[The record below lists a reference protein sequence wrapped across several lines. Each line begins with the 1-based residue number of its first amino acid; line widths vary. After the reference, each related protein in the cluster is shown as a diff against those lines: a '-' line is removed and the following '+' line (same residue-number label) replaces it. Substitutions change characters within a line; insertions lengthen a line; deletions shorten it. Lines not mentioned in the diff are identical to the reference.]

1 MVLWRQCID
10 LLAQFDH
17 AGPHAG
23 DGDDLDRV
31 VEALER
37 IRPDINLTQKVASVV
52 ELGSRLRSHR
62 LVRLLLKDA
71 PPVIVATM
79 KRARLSDAQWSALV
93 SEAGPLARSVLRQRE
108 DIGPDTRSAL
118 EVFGPIDMSLADL
131 SSRHEAFEIVAE
143 AERPGFG
150 ARSTSDESDQIR
162 RIVDRIERFT
172 SERHGRAPGAS
183 ADAAG
188 GASGGVEAPVEQ
200 FTFETDGLG
209 VITAVMGA
217 PAAALLGLSL
227 GSPSLDNASGPDG
240 QILGAFRHRS
250 AYRNGRLAIEGGVAE
265 GNWLV
270 DADPLF
276 DVQTGRFT
284 GYRGAAR
291 RASALESPPHLEDA
305 QAPAP
310 AGSELTL
317 DTPTQ
322 SASIRQLIHE
332 LRTPL
337 NGIMGFAEIIESQL
351 LGPVSDGYRDMAG
364 QIVGDVRSLVDI
376 LEDLDYA
383 NRSDPRQQR
392 GEQEPADLQL
402 LLDAAIQ
409 AYALDARGNPRIQ
422 LGVGRRPV
430 HLDMAPS
437 AAERMI
443 LHLVRAL
450 AACVGGETL
459 DADVGQRLGMIE
471 LRIARPT
478 AMMQLTERQ
487 IFDSGY
493 DQEGTGAN
501 APVLGVGF
509 ALRLVRRM
517 AAANGGRFELG
528 PAHFSLNLPAAGE
541 PCNERNGLR

>member
-17 AGPHAG
+17 AGPHAA
-23 DGDDLDRV
+23 DEDDLDRV

-52 ELGSRLRSHR
+52 ELGSRLRSPR

-79 KRARLSDAQWSALV
+79 KRARLSDAEWSALV

-108 DIGPDTRSAL
+108 DIGSETRSAL

-150 ARSTSDESDQIR
+150 ARSASDESDQIR

-172 SERHGRAPGAS
+172 SERHGKAHGTSGDTATQAS
-183 ADAAG
+183 RR
-188 GASGGVEAPVEQ
+188 VEAPVEQ

-209 VITAVMGA
+209 VITAVTGA

-227 GSPSLDNASGPDG
+227 GSPSLDSASGPDG

-250 AYRNGRLAIEGGVAE
+250 AYRNGRLAIEDGVAA

-291 RASALESPPHLEDA
+291 RAKALESAPHLEEP
-305 QAPAP
+305 PA
-310 AGSELTL
+310 AAESELTL
-317 DTPTQ
+317 DMPTQ

-351 LGPVSDGYRDMAG
+351 LGPVSDGYRNMAG

-392 GEQEPADLQL
+392 GEREPADLQL

-422 LGVGRRPV
+422 LDVGREPV

-471 LRIARPT
+471 LRIARPA

-493 DQEGTGAN
+493 DQEGAGAN

-528 PAHFSLNLPAAGE
+528 PAHFSLTLPAAGA
-541 PCNERNGLR
+541 PRNERNGLR